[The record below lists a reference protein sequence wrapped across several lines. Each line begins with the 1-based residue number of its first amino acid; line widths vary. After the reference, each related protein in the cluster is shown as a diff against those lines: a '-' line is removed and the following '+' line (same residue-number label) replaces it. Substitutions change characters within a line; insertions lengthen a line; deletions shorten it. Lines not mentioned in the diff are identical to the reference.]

1 MFHVFTLRGV
11 RRSVVKAQREPEL
24 SLYIYVCECTI
35 PDSKLFI
42 DMVTAMAL
50 FDSGCSESEFFIKMA
65 AFKLV

>member
-24 SLYIYVCECTI
+24 NLYIYVCDCTI
-35 PDSKLFI
+35 PEHKLFI
-42 DMVTAMAL
+42 DIVTALAL
-50 FDSGCSESEFFIKMA
+50 FDSGCSESEFLIKMA